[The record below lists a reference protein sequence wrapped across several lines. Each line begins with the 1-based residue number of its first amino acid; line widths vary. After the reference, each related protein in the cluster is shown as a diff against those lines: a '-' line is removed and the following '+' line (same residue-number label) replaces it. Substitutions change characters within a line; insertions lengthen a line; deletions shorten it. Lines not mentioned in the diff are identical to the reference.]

1 MTPLMWFLSPH
12 VETVTEK
19 WKKYIVCMQVMLTF
33 GVLCQLALSVSET
46 DWSYSANAPS
56 YLPNADQSVLRN
68 YLVPVL
74 QQILIKFWLKKSD
87 VYHMHVRFLVHA
99 VNWSVLFIRTCGLSS
114 ASARQTSLLCLGFLL
129 LYSALLLFSVIGV
142 YLGTSLP
149 SPYMLCSNVRILVL
163 RSRHVPDISVPQLTI
178 YIW

>member
-1 MTPLMWFLSPH
+1 MVS
-12 VETVTEK
+12 VTSCWNSH
-19 WKKYIVCMQVMLTF
+19 WKKKKIYCLYVSHADIWSFVSASSKCFKLTGRTQQMLPHTYLMQIN
-33 GVLCQLALSVSET
+33 Q
-46 DWSYSANAPS
+46 SYAIIW
-56 YLPNADQSVLRN
+56 YQ
-68 YLVPVL
+68 YF

>member
-1 MTPLMWFLSPH
+1 MVS
-12 VETVTEK
+12 VTSCWNSH
-19 WKKYIVCMQVMLTF
+19 WKKKKIYCLYVSHADIWSFVSASSKCFKLTGRTQQMLPHTYLMQINQYF
-33 GVLCQLALSVSET
+33 
-46 DWSYSANAPS
+46 
-56 YLPNADQSVLRN
+56 
-68 YLVPVL
+68 